1 MPDNESKRSCGT
13 VTSFAYSESLQFGS
27 RKVFPAPF
35 CFVFLCLLILAVW
48 GMFFF
53 FPATDDSPGSLY
65 PRCPFHA
72 LTGLHCAGCG
82 SLRTMSCLA
91 KGDIEA
97 AWNKNKLTILCM
109 PFMFWWF
116 IAYGAR
122 CFKIRFPAVFIKPVF
137 IWLLLAAIIMFTIVR
152 NIPIYPLTLLAPH

>member
-1 MPDNESKRSCGT
+1 MQMDKHSDKRTCTT
-13 VTSFAYSESLQFGS
+13 VASFVSSLSGS
-27 RKVFPAPF
+27 RKDFPAPF
-35 CFVFLCLLILAVW
+35 YFILLCLFLLILW

-53 FPATDDSPGSLY
+53 FPATDYSPGSLY

-91 KGDIEA
+91 KGDIGA
-97 AWNKNKLTILCM
+97 AWGKNKFTMLCM
-109 PFMFWWF
+109 PFILWWF
-116 IAYGAR
+116 IAYGAK
-122 CFKIRFPAVFIKPVF
+122 CFKIRFPAIFIKPVW
-137 IWLLLAAIIMFTIVR
+137 IWLLLVAIIMFTVLR